1 MDEDRA
7 AAAGDPRPGI
17 VVDLDNE
24 VVEAIVT
31 AQPVARFLGRARE
44 RAVIAPVVR
53 VFAPGVMWAD
63 AADRQRGA
71 RAGQAVGAPP
81 QPQGVKPSA
90 RRAAVAF
97 ALVGFDA
104 GAAERDGQRQWAGE
118 QQALRGP
125 ARPGADADRGKR
137 SPPQRF
143 WPDSQGPLALV
154 SCRSSRAR
162 RRGKAATGVKL
173 PNTRKILIVDDDAEL
188 RDGLTEQL
196 SLHEEFEAVG
206 VESGSKGVQA
216 AKAGQIDLVI
226 MDVGLPDIDG
236 REAVRILRKN
246 GFKAPII
253 MLTGHDTDSDTILGL
268 ESGANDYVTKPF
280 RFAVLLARI
289 RAQLRQHEASEDAV
303 FTIGPYTFRP
313 SSKLLLN
320 PKGNKVRLTEKE
332 TSILR
337 YLYRAGQRPV
347 SRETLLQEVWGY
359 NSGVTTHTLETHI
372 YRLRQKIEKDAAAPA
387 ILVTEAGGY
396 KLVP

>member
-1 MDEDRA
+1 MA
-7 AAAGDPRPGI
+7 
-17 VVDLDNE
+17 
-24 VVEAIVT
+24 
-31 AQPVARFLGRARE
+31 
-44 RAVIAPVVR
+44 
-53 VFAPGVMWAD
+53 
-63 AADRQRGA
+63 
-71 RAGQAVGAPP
+71 
-81 QPQGVKPSA
+81 
-90 RRAAVAF
+90 
-97 ALVGFDA
+97 
-104 GAAERDGQRQWAGE
+104 
-118 QQALRGP
+118 
-125 ARPGADADRGKR
+125 KR
-137 SPPQRF
+137 S
-143 WPDSQGPLALV
+143 
-154 SCRSSRAR
+154 
-162 RRGKAATGVKL
+162 
-173 PNTRKILIVDDDAEL
+173 KILIVDDDPEL
-188 RDGLTEQL
+188 RDALTEQL
-196 SLHEEFEAVG
+196 SLHEEFEAVA
-206 VESGSKGVQA
+206 VENGSKSVQA

-253 MLTGHDTDSDTILGL
+253 MLTGHETDSDTILGL

-303 FTIGPYTFRP
+303 FTIGPHTFRP

-320 PKGNKVRLTEKE
+320 PKGYKVRLTEKE

-337 YLYRAGQRPV
+337 YLYRAGEQPV

-387 ILVTEAGGY
+387 ILVTQSSGY